1 MGINHTTREISKRR
15 VKWYKEILSNKEDNK
30 QLRAAVFGRLE
41 KEDEQG
47 RPQIGLSPWIQLL
60 IQDLQFL
67 MDDSRSWIDKDGERD
82 YRIDYINILEMV
94 EVREQG
100 TSWTAK

>member
-15 VKWYKEILSNKEDNK
+15 VKWYKEILTNKEDNK

-41 KEDEQG
+41 QEEENG
-47 RPQIGLSPWIQLL
+47 IPSIGISPWITLL

-67 MDDSRSWIDKDGERD
+67 MDATR
-82 YRIDYINILEMV
+82 
-94 EVREQG
+94 
-100 TSWTAK
+100 